1 MDLTQCVSFNC
12 IIYELQ
18 ISSECSLLSINISHL
33 RHGYSEICA
42 MRKGKVFIIYA
53 AENSVMKYHKN

>member
-18 ISSECSLLSINISHL
+18 IASGCSLLSINIPHL
-33 RHGYSEICA
+33 RHGYSNIHA
-42 MRKGKVFIIYA
+42 MKKG
-53 AENSVMKYHKN
+53 